1 MTQQLSFFY
10 CLLMWLRLS
19 AWPFS
24 LKMMN
29 MRYFSCFLF
38 LAMMFVACSN
48 DGDST
53 IPEIPDDP
61 DGSKV
66 SMLSRGGASLFLDD
80 TGNGIAL
87 DGDGCLQGENVFF
100 STPQKCDGLSY
111 VTAVPAFTE
120 WKERSRVLAKGEGLV
135 MGSKMPD
142 GVTFTRIFVDA
153 VDTLTGDV
161 KIKSQSPFY
170 GSTDNFYLNHR
181 QLVLFKEA
189 GDTNVVLIKP
199 TSYNVELASGEWASL
214 RTHIAYVALSF
225 SANRT
230 GAVRSDT
237 LIFSNGV
244 FRDKILPIFQ
254 LDISGGD
261 SIAFDLDTF

>member
-1 MTQQLSFFY
+1 
-10 CLLMWLRLS
+10 
-19 AWPFS
+19 
-24 LKMMN
+24 MMN

-38 LAMMFVACSN
+38 SAMMFVACSN

-66 SMLSRGGASLFLDD
+66 TMLSRGGSRIFLDD
-80 TGNGIAL
+80 TDNGIAL
-87 DGDGCLQGENVFF
+87 DSDGRLQGENVFF
-100 STPQKCDGLSY
+100 SSAQKCDGLSY
-111 VTAVPAFTE
+111 VTTVPAFSE
-120 WKERSRVLAKGEGLV
+120 WKERSSVLKMGEGLV

-237 LIFSNGV
+237 LIFSNGI

-254 LDISGGD
+254 LNISGGD
-261 SIAFDLDTF
+261 SIAFNLDAF

>member
-1 MTQQLSFFY
+1 
-10 CLLMWLRLS
+10 
-19 AWPFS
+19 
-24 LKMMN
+24 
-29 MRYFSCFLF
+29 
-38 LAMMFVACSN
+38 
-48 DGDST
+48 
-53 IPEIPDDP
+53 
-61 DGSKV
+61 
-66 SMLSRGGASLFLDD
+66 
-80 TGNGIAL
+80 
-87 DGDGCLQGENVFF
+87 
-100 STPQKCDGLSY
+100 
-111 VTAVPAFTE
+111 
-120 WKERSRVLAKGEGLV
+120 
-135 MGSKMPD
+135 
-142 GVTFTRIFVDA
+142 
-153 VDTLTGDV
+153 V

-237 LIFSNGV
+237 LIFSNGI

-254 LDISGGD
+254 LNISGGD
-261 SIAFDLDTF
+261 SIAFNLDAF

>member
-1 MTQQLSFFY
+1 
-10 CLLMWLRLS
+10 
-19 AWPFS
+19 
-24 LKMMN
+24 

-38 LAMMFVACSN
+38 SAMMFVACSN

-66 SMLSRGGASLFLDD
+66 SMLSRGGTTLFLDD

-111 VTAVPAFTE
+111 VTTVPAFTE

-153 VDTLTGDV
+153 VDTLTGYV

-170 GSTDNFYLNHR
+170 GSTDKFYLNHPSTFSPYR
-181 QLVLFKEA
+181 EGLLLYKDA
-189 GDTNVVLIKP
+189 GDTTVVLIKP

-214 RTHIAYVALSF
+214 RTHLAYVALNF

-230 GAVRSDT
+230 GAVRRDT
-237 LIFSNGV
+237 LIFSNGI
-244 FRDKILPIFQ
+244 FPDKILPILQ
-254 LDISGGD
+254 LNISYGD
-261 SIAFDLDTF
+261 SIAFNLDAF